1 MEELTHHFKPLL
13 LSAGVDVDLILDQ
26 WTVLKSRLYQQMGHL
41 EKITW
46 PVVNR
51 MLGHECP
58 HILQLFDLILA
69 IPSSSAD
76 CERGFSV
83 MKLVKTDW
91 RARLKAETL
100 CDLLTVQ
107 LNSPDIMH
115 FDLNS
120 PDIMHFDPSNAIEVW
135 HADSL
140 CSRRPEFTRKDQAE
154 KQQFHRG
161 L

>member
-13 LSAGVDVDLILDQ
+13 LSAGVDVDLIPDQ
-26 WTVLKSRLYQQMGHL
+26 WTVLKSRLYQQMGPL

-46 PVVNR
+46 PAVNR

-58 HILQLFDLILA
+58 DILQLFDLILA

-115 FDLNS
+115 FD
-120 PDIMHFDPSNAIEVW
+120 PTNAIKIW
-135 HADSL
+135 HADQS
-140 CSRRPEFTRKDQAE
+140 SRAKIKLKNSTE
-154 KQQFHRG
+154 

>member
-26 WTVLKSRLYQQMGHL
+26 WTVLKSRLYQQMGPL

-46 PVVNR
+46 PAVNR

-115 FDLNS
+115 FD
-120 PDIMHFDPSNAIEVW
+120 PSNAIEVW